1 MGGLRPLPGV
11 EKREWTKMWIW
22 WILLVIQVGTVLA
35 RTGSGQI
42 RLLREPALCRPLKY
56 PWDNSLFPNIT
67 VILACVKQ
75 FGFFGL
81 IGSFDLDLTAILWR
95 ETEKITAGLIWNRFK
110 TKLYFCLMSALA
122 HQTRSKVC
130 VVTVYG

>member
-1 MGGLRPLPGV
+1 MDKNVDLVDFAGHSSGYGPCPDR
-11 EKREWTKMWIW
+11 IW
-22 WILLVIQVGTVLA
+22 SDSTFE
-35 RTGSGQI
+35 RTGP
-42 RLLREPALCRPLKY
+42 LWPLKY